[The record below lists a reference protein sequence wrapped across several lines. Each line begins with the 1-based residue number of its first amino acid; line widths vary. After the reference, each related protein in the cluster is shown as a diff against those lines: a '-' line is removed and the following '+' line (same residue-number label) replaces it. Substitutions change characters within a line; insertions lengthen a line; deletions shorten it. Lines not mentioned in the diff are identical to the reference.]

1 MVSLHPAGILASMK
15 PFNLSR
21 FLSEQ
26 GLSPTVLARHL
37 RVSEAYLGTVL
48 AGEEALGERDQVAC
62 LALAARLA
70 RERQALRAVQIEL
83 PFGDPAVT
91 FTRDYARQR
100 ARERVETHAGP
111 TPRAKKSGRPVRS
124 S

>member
-1 MVSLHPAGILASMK
+1 MK

-26 GLSPTVLARHL
+26 GLSPAVLARHL
-37 RVSEAYLGTVL
+37 RVSEAYLGAVL
-48 AGEEALGERDQVAC
+48 AGEEALGKRDQATC

-83 PFGDPAVT
+83 PFGEPAVT

-100 ARERVETHAGP
+100 ARERAAPHA
-111 TPRAKKSGRPVRS
+111 RS
-124 S
+124 SLSAKSSDCPTRTRRLVKTPSG